1 LGDKLED
8 VLNVIHADNTAH
20 SEASSMPNQIVNVRS
35 RLKDLEASTPSEPK
49 LPITGKDLI
58 DMGVKPGP
66 IFSKILS
73 AITEKWYENPN
84 ITTQQALHIAKSII
98 K

>member
-1 LGDKLED
+1 
-8 VLNVIHADNTAH
+8 
-20 SEASSMPNQIVNVRS
+20 
-35 RLKDLEASTPSEPK
+35 
-49 LPITGKDLI
+49 
-58 DMGVKPGP
+58 MGVKPGP